1 MPLFSSQNWR
11 GVGATVVVELLIVVV
26 LGFAV
31 VRYVEWSSD
40 VNLAEFMSATETSA
54 LDSTPVQSLKGRTG
68 CDRGKK
74 LRPAAASNFSP
85 SERATTAVGDT
96 P

>member
-31 VRYVEWSSD
+31 VRYLEWSSD